1 MLIRISCIALVGL
14 VACSPAFAQARQ
26 GCLHGAMESRPEE
39 QRRTEALTAT
49 HIINT
54 VLARLPRTM
63 PFPTWE
69 ELANSP
75 RIAPLR
81 GTGGAMGDIARKMLW
96 GTIEPLPGWLIHYLA
111 GRDAYAFSLRDSR
124 DPCGFG
130 YASDESGVIVETYP
144 VSSRVVGIVP
154 LETR

>member
-1 MLIRISCIALVGL
+1 MI
-14 VACSPAFAQARQ
+14 VAMVVMSAPAFAQARQ
-26 GCLHGAMESRPEE
+26 GCLHGAMESRMEE

-54 VLARLPRTM
+54 VLARVPRTM
-63 PFPTWE
+63 PFPTWQ

-96 GTIEPLPGWLIHYLA
+96 GTTEPLPGWLIHYLA

-130 YASDESGVIVETYP
+130 YASDESGVIVETSP